1 MSRAPSRKACRPKG
15 YANGRYRDGLFD
27 KVPGAKALYIGEIGY
42 RGRADLGERSSW
54 YRAGAIYNTSQYQI
68 FDGTGRKG
76 DNHAFYAVADIQ
88 LTQSSPAVRQLGWY
102 ANLRGNYAPP
112 DRNFYTGDLSAA
124 LYKVGTFEAR
134 LLRQYRPCANRQPD
148 LHSATKARNRRV
160 ADHDDGVLGR
170 RGLGHRPWDC
180 AGTGR
185 RRGQGGACRA
195 ASISAMPRNGRRRTA
210 QRRRLARF
218 PSCAMWSASMV
229 AA

>member
-1 MSRAPSRKACRPKG
+1 MAITIQAGLSALEPSPYLGLTVHDKDRRFYVKGAVAQSMSPQGLRAK
-15 YANGRYRDGLFD
+15 GRYRDGLFD
-27 KVPGAKALYIGEIGY
+27 KVPGAKARYIGEIGY

-134 LLRQYRPCANRQPD
+134 LP
-148 LHSATKARNRRV
+148 
-160 ADHDDGVLGR
+160 
-170 RGLGHRPWDC
+170 
-180 AGTGR
+180 
-185 RRGQGGACRA
+185 
-195 ASISAMPRNGRRRTA
+195 
-210 QRRRLARF
+210 
-218 PSCAMWSASMV
+218 
-229 AA
+229 